1 VRAVT
6 PMIYRHSPSRRRT
19 GRWLLGFVVSLAL
32 MAAGVILIC
41 YQDSNSQSSS
51 ASLANGQ
58 ASSLN
63 SVDPDPADSCPA
75 TDLKVCAVDQ
85 EIQGKPVEISDI
97 SSDGDSLLALL
108 ALNVCDDNLA
118 GKIADNMAETIRR
131 SLSKRFL
138 PTDELKSGARYVI
151 SLGEN
156 REFLKASLELDPS
169 NVFHCVKDGDAIK
182 SWKEDTVLE
191 YKPEVL
197 CFKIRKDIVQS
208 VLDAHEGKELALKL
222 VHLFRWGIDFQSDS
236 AKGDELRV
244 VFERRYADDKPTGY
258 GRILMAVYDGK
269 KTGRKSACLFN
280 ENYYDEN
287 GVELKRDYL
296 RTPLN
301 TLRITSGF
309 GWRIHPVLNERKFHY
324 GVDYGAP
331 TGTPVFAI
339 SDGVVSFQGCD
350 SKGIEKGYGLY
361 VCVRHDN
368 GYESR
373 YSHLSRIL
381 VKSGQKVKQ
390 RQVIGLVG
398 TTGYHTGPHLFF
410 QILEN
415 DKALDPTKIKM
426 VKYPKSVPSALKTR
440 FDLVLGY
447 HEQFIDQ
454 SSGDA
459 PHQIELR
466 KFKSAANPVNR
477 RPL

>member
-1 VRAVT
+1 
-6 PMIYRHSPSRRRT
+6 
-19 GRWLLGFVVSLAL
+19 
-32 MAAGVILIC
+32 MAAGISLIC
-41 YQDSNSQSSS
+41 YQDSSCQSST
-51 ASLANGQ
+51 ASLANGHLPTLEGVESD
-58 ASSLN
+58 A
-63 SVDPDPADSCPA
+63 AEACP
-75 TDLKVCAVDQ
+75 TSDLKVCAVDQ
-85 EIQGKPVEISDI
+85 EAQGKPVEISDI
-97 SSDGDSLLALL
+97 SSDGDTLQALL
-108 ALNVCDDNLA
+108 SLNLCDDGLA
-118 GKIADNMAETIRR
+118 AKIADNMADTIRR
-131 SLSKRFL
+131 SLGKRFSA
-138 PTDELKSGARYVI
+138 TDELKSGARYVI
-151 SLGEN
+151 SLNEN
-156 REFLKASLELDPS
+156 REFLKATLELDPS
-169 NVFHCVKDGDAIK
+169 NVFHCVKEGAAIK

-197 CFKIRKDIVQS
+197 RFKIRKDIVQS

-236 AKGDELRV
+236 MKGDELSV

-258 GRILMAVYDGK
+258 GRILLAVYEGK

-280 ENYYDEN
+280 DNYYDEN

-309 GWRIHPVLNERKFHY
+309 GWRMHPVLNERKFHY

-339 SDGVVSFQGCD
+339 SDGVVSFRGCD
-350 SKGIEKGYGLY
+350 SKGIESGYGLY
-361 VCVRHDN
+361 VCIRHDN

-381 VKSGQKVKQ
+381 VKTGQKIKQ
-390 RQVIGLVG
+390 RQTIGLVG

-426 VKYPKSVPSALKTR
+426 VKYPKSVPSALRTR
-440 FDLVLGY
+440 FESVVSS
-447 HEQFIDQ
+447 HEQFINERT
-454 SSGDA
+454 GDVA
-459 PHQIELR
+459 HRMELR
-466 KFKSAANPVNR
+466 KYKSG
-477 RPL
+477 